1 MRAGDPCRVVSCR
14 VVSSIQRRG
23 RKRRDTCR
31 EERKRERERETGSST
46 AGKKI
51 GVAIYIHRGVALE
64 VTRKR
69 VGSHAQFTSNKRARA
84 DLPVEERRDVV
95 RIGICTATTSAS
107 PPRFTFPR
115 QLLIRGS
122 THSLQ
127 VHLHRY
133 TCNTAPHRALDFFS
147 RGGCIVIHRSTRVG
161 VSLSLSLSGTL
172 ARIKDIRRHR
182 LMRLMCRWDSC
193 IFTSVS
199 SRVEKLGYMEINTY
213 DGTWEYI

>member
-1 MRAGDPCRVVSCR
+1 MVRDEEHTGNVRALASSNEILPRYRSCGSDHQTEEMNAEPCAQVIRAASCRVVSCR
-14 VVSSIQRRG
+14 ARKKERRHVQR
-23 RKRRDTCR
+23 
-31 EERKRERERETGSST
+31 RERERERERRGLVSWR
-46 AGKKI
+46 KKI

-133 TCNTAPHRALDFFS
+133 TCNTAPRARLLQQ
-147 RGGCIVIHRSTRVG
+147 RRGCIVIHRFTRVG
-161 VSLSLSLSGTL
+161 VFLSLFLSL
-172 ARIKDIRRHR
+172 AH
-182 LMRLMCRWDSC
+182 
-193 IFTSVS
+193 
-199 SRVEKLGYMEINTY
+199 SRGQKTPVNT
-213 DGTWEYI
+213 G